1 MHPGRW
7 RPVPRGP
14 NENHSHLALKRGGA
28 FTRGPCPQS
37 YLLRGCCIKHRDI
50 IRARRA
56 NVKRFL
62 SRAARLFK
70 HKHMTTLY
78 NKRWHIGAVS
88 GRLYT
93 LMENPMKKQRLAR
106 VVQLDTT
113 TMVVM
118 KRWVWRAYLT
128 YSICAD
134 CTLICGLAYVILS

>member
-1 MHPGRW
+1 MPPERPPPGRGRQMRMVLIW
-7 RPVPRGP
+7 LF
-14 NENHSHLALKRGGA
+14 SF

-37 YLLRGCCIKHRDI
+37 YLLRGYCIKHVII

-62 SRAARLFK
+62 SRGTRPFSY
-70 HKHMTTLY
+70 KHMTTRS
-78 NKRWHIGAVS
+78 NKRLHMRAG
-88 GRLYT
+88 YET
-93 LMENPMKKQRLAR
+93 LCNQMENPMKKQRLAR

-128 YSICAD
+128 YSIIAD
-134 CTLICGLAYVILS
+134 CTLICGIAYVILS